1 MSLTPKRA
9 NNLLKF
15 TALVLAIYSIA
26 AILLGIV
33 PETSILNPSDD
44 ALFILK
50 LAAPISIGIY
60 MLIQAVGSKYDIKS
74 EKVLREVKLIMNLC
88 EEEHD
93 KILIIKSMIND
104 YEKEPSFTKRKHI
117 EDELNITGDANIS
130 KAKSVLADFKENITY
145 INNTVAMFV
154 LESIS
159 EDVSQN
165 MITSV
170 ISEVTP
176 ILTNMVRANSVCKI
190 NDEFLSTY
198 KRRSLTETNEVQKV
212 LKNYVNALNIK

>member
-1 MSLTPKRA
+1 MNLTPKRA

-33 PETSILNPSDD
+33 PETSILKPSDD
-44 ALFILK
+44 ILFILK
-50 LAAPISIGIY
+50 LAAPISIDIY
-60 MLIQAVGSKYDIKS
+60 MLIQAVGTKYDIKS
-74 EKVLREVKLIMNLC
+74 EKVLREVKLIINLC
-88 EEEHD
+88 EEEYD
-93 KILIIKSMIND
+93 KILIIKSLLND
-104 YEKEPSFTKRKHI
+104 YEKEPSITNKERI
-117 EDELNITGDANIS
+117 EDELNLTGNTDIS
-130 KAKSVLADFKENITY
+130 KVKLVLEDFKENITY

>member
-1 MSLTPKRA
+1 MNLTPKRA

-26 AILLGIV
+26 AILLGII

-60 MLIQAVGSKYDIKS
+60 MLIQMIGTKYDIKS

-88 EEEHD
+88 GEEHD
-93 KILIIKSMIND
+93 RILIIESMIND
-104 YEKEPSFTKRKHI
+104 YEKEPSITNKERI
-117 EDELNITGDANIS
+117 EDELNLTGDANIS
-130 KAKSVLADFKENITY
+130 KVKSVLEDFKENITY

-170 ISEVTP
+170 ISELTP

>member
-1 MSLTPKRA
+1 MNLTPKRA

-15 TALVLAIYSIA
+15 TTLVLAIYSIA
-26 AILLGIV
+26 AILLRIV
-33 PETSILNPSDD
+33 PETSILKPADD
-44 ALFILK
+44 ILFILK

-60 MLIQAVGSKYDIKS
+60 MLIQIAGTKYDIKS

-88 EEEHD
+88 KEEHD
-93 KILIIKSMIND
+93 KILIIENMIND
-104 YEKEPSFTKRKHI
+104 YEKEPSFTNRKRI
-117 EDELNITGDANIS
+117 EDELNLTGDANIS
-130 KAKSVLADFKENITY
+130 KAKPVLANFKENITY

-165 MITSV
+165 MITNV

-176 ILTNMVRANSVCKI
+176 ILTNMVHANSICKI
-190 NDEFLSTY
+190 NDEFLNTY

>member
-1 MSLTPKRA
+1 MNLTPKRA

-33 PETSILNPSDD
+33 PETSILKPSDD
-44 ALFILK
+44 ILFILK

-60 MLIQAVGSKYDIKS
+60 MLIQAVGTKYDIKS

-88 EEEHD
+88 EEEHN
-93 KILIIKSMIND
+93 KILIIKSLLND
-104 YEKEPSFTKRKHI
+104 YEKEPSFTNKKRI
-117 EDELNITGDANIS
+117 EDELNLTDDTDIN
-130 KAKSVLADFKENITY
+130 KVKSVLANFKENITY

>member
-1 MSLTPKRA
+1 
-9 NNLLKF
+9 
-15 TALVLAIYSIA
+15 
-26 AILLGIV
+26 
-33 PETSILNPSDD
+33 
-44 ALFILK
+44 
-50 LAAPISIGIY
+50 
-60 MLIQAVGSKYDIKS
+60 MLIQMIGTKYDIKS

-93 KILIIKSMIND
+93 RILIIESMLNN
-104 YEKEPSFTKRKHI
+104 YEKEPSFTNRKRI
-117 EDELNITGDANIS
+117 EDELNITGNTGIS
-130 KAKSVLADFKENITY
+130 KVKSVLEDFKENITY

-165 MITSV
+165 MIASV

-198 KRRSLTETNEVQKV
+198 KRRSLTEANEVQKV

>member
-1 MSLTPKRA
+1 MNLTPKRA

-33 PETSILNPSDD
+33 PETSILKPSDD
-44 ALFILK
+44 ILFILK

-60 MLIQAVGSKYDIKS
+60 MLIQAVGTKYDIKS

-93 KILIIKSMIND
+93 KILIIKSLLND
-104 YEKEPSFTKRKHI
+104 YEKEPSITNKERI
-117 EDELNITGDANIS
+117 EDELNLTGNTDIS
-130 KAKSVLADFKENITY
+130 KVKLVLDDFKENITY

-159 EDVSQN
+159 ENVSQN
-165 MITSV
+165 MITNV

-198 KRRSLTETNEVQKV
+198 KKRNLTETNEVQKV

>member
-1 MSLTPKRA
+1 MNLTPKRA
-9 NNLLKF
+9 NNFLKF

-26 AILLGIV
+26 AILLDII

-44 ALFILK
+44 NLFILK

-93 KILIIKSMIND
+93 KILIIESMIND

-159 EDVSQN
+159 EDVS
-165 MITSV
+165 
-170 ISEVTP
+170 
-176 ILTNMVRANSVCKI
+176 
-190 NDEFLSTY
+190 
-198 KRRSLTETNEVQKV
+198 
-212 LKNYVNALNIK
+212 LK

>member
-1 MSLTPKRA
+1 MNLTPKRA

-26 AILLGIV
+26 AILLGII

-44 ALFILK
+44 NLFILK

-93 KILIIKSMIND
+93 KILIIKSMINN
-104 YEKEPSFTKRKHI
+104 YEKEPSFTNRKRI
-117 EDELNITGDANIS
+117 EDELNITGNTGIS
-130 KAKSVLADFKENITY
+130 KVKSVLEDFKENITY